1 MICFTRIPLKDFIK
15 KHNPQEPKKETI
27 ENFEKEINNLL
38 ENAPKQDDEEFQK
51 NEINKFLK
59 NTYGYDCNTY
69 KKVDSAIYVD
79 GEVRVLIE
87 VKALNNR
94 NEFPKNRE
102 NPISKAFC
110 QMVLYFLEEI
120 EKEKNNSLK
129 HTIICNAHEFFLFD
143 CKDLLFLKEDKRIK
157 DFYKKCAKKE
167 GTDSSKPKFYKDLE
181 QYLQEDFQGELRYTH
196 FNLSNYDP
204 KELPLI
210 YQVLSQEV
218 LLKQR
223 KTLDANTLNKDF
235 YEELLYILGLEEQ
248 NDKGKILIKPS
259 RTQNSLSAAL
269 KKKYENL
276 DDEEVMALLI
286 AWNNRILF
294 LRLLE
299 SLLISFKHFEKPFL
313 TTENFKDFNALNT
326 LFFEVLAKKNSE
338 RSLNKEDK
346 ILEKIPYLN
355 SSLFDQTPLEL
366 KGHEIRLLE
375 NKKLELYQNSV
386 LKKHE
391 NYQEKKELPLL
402 KYLFEFL
409 RLYKFTTTPKDIKDN
424 TDTSESR
431 LINPSVLGLVFEKLN
446 GYKEGSFYTPSFI
459 TSYMCKESITPI
471 VLDKFNAI
479 YQWDCENLKALREKI
494 DRNFSNEKAKEYLNT
509 LLTLRICDPAVGS
522 GHFLVSALNEMVLI
536 AYELGLIAS
545 LYRHELRLENDEII
559 IHHAQTGEIFNYK
572 KPHSEN
578 DPHHQIQK
586 ELFEL
591 KKDIIENCLFGVDI
605 NPNSCEITKL
615 RLWIELLKYSYY
627 IFEKGK
633 NTNNLETLPNI
644 DINIKCANSLVS
656 RFALKDKALLKTE
669 KNKNLEYYIAE
680 YKELVK
686 IYKDPKILE
695 SLTRPI
701 KDSNAVRKYA
711 KERLYQELAQNPNK
725 DFKKA
730 LNDRIEKIKEA
741 FKLTLE
747 PPQKELKFKKFL
759 KEHLELYGKSILE
772 EANDNGLELEA
783 LALEKKMAHEGL
795 FHDYTP
801 YPKLDKTDKVVG
813 LEHFNRYVLTSY
825 KDLQDENE
833 RYANALEWRFEFP
846 EVLND
851 EGDFLGFDCIIGNP
865 PYIRQEH
872 IKDLKPLLQKQ
883 YQDFYNSTADI
894 YTYFFALAYHLLKE
908 KGFNAFIT
916 SNKYARAKYG
926 AKLRELLLKKTT
938 LVSYME
944 LNALKVFESA
954 AVDTSIMSFI
964 KQTPPK
970 ESDFEY
976 YEPTPNDKDDLKST
990 PHLPMK
996 QNALSTESFIFA
1008 NATLLDL
1015 RDKIESVGTPLKDW
1029 DIQINY
1035 GIKTGAN
1042 EAFIIPTEK
1051 REEILKNCDDA
1062 QKDERGMSERERT
1075 KELIKP
1081 ILRGKDI
1088 KRYSYE
1094 WADLWVI
1101 IAKFGSHEFLE
1112 VEYPTIYNHLL
1123 QYKDQLEQR
1132 GQCRYSRGPQNSNK
1146 PYPGQH
1152 HWLELDN
1159 NPKDSYLQDFEKEKI
1174 VYGEIVQEPRF
1185 YLDNGECELG
1195 VFYAEATS
1203 FILTGEHLRYLLGM
1217 LHSKLITFAFK
1228 TFYAGGGLGESGY
1241 RYKKA
1246 FIERLPIPQIT
1257 EKNQELADKITD
1269 GAKQILA
1276 LKAKDPKANTQ
1287 GLEKEIDALVYQLY
1301 HLTDEEIKTIENGQ

>member
-1 MICFTRIPLKDFIK
+1 MMSFTRILLKDFIK
-15 KHNPQEPKKETI
+15 KYNPPTPTTETI
-27 ENFEKEINNLL
+27 EKFEKEINSLL
-38 ENAPKQDDEEFQK
+38 ENAPRQDDEEFQK
-51 NEINKFLK
+51 NEINSFLK
-59 NTYGYDCNTY
+59 NTYGYRCNTH

-79 GEVRVLIE
+79 KEVQVLIE
-87 VKALNNR
+87 VKALNKKT
-94 NEFPKNRE
+94 EFPKNRE
-102 NPISKAFC
+102 NPLSKAFC
-110 QMVLYFLEEI
+110 QMVLYFLEER

-143 CKDLLFLKEDKRIK
+143 CKDLLFLNEDKRIK
-157 DFYKKCAKKE
+157 KFYKNYAQKE
-167 GTDSSKPKFYKDLE
+167 GTDSSKPRFYEDLE
-181 QYLQEDFQGELRYTH
+181 QYLKEDFQGELRYTY
-196 FNLSNYDP
+196 FNLNDDF

-218 LLKQR
+218 LLKQK

-235 YEELLYILGLEEQ
+235 YEELLYILGLEEK
-248 NDKGKILIKPS
+248 NEKGKILIKPS
-259 RTQNSLSAAL
+259 RTKNSLSDAL
-269 KKKYENL
+269 KEQYKNL

-299 SLLISFKHFEKPFL
+299 SLLISFDHFEKEKYFL
-313 TTENFKDFNALNT
+313 TTENFENFNDLNT
-326 LFFEVLAKKNSE
+326 LFFEVLAKKNNERLSE
-338 RSLNKEDK
+338 IKENK

-355 SSLFDQTPLEL
+355 SSLFDKTPLEL
-366 KGHEIRLLE
+366 KGYEIKLLD
-375 NKKLELYQNSV
+375 NKKLEIYKNSV
-386 LKKHE
+386 LKKHKD
-391 NYQEKKELPLL
+391 YQKEKALPLL

-409 RLYKFTTTPKDIKDN
+409 RVYKFTTTPKDIKDN
-424 TDTSESR
+424 TDTNESY

-479 YQWDCENLKALREKI
+479 YQWGCKDLEALKGKI

-522 GHFLVSALNEMVLI
+522 GHFLVSALNEMVWI

-545 LYRHELRLENDEII
+545 LYRHELKLENDEII
-559 IHHAQTGEIFNYK
+559 IHTPKNEVFKYTI
-572 KPHSEN
+572 PHSEN
-578 DPHHQIQK
+578 DPHHHIQK

-591 KKDIIENCLFGVDI
+591 KKSIIENCLFGVDI

-627 IFEKGK
+627 IFEEGK
-633 NTNNLETLPNI
+633 NTNALETLPNI
-644 DINIKCANSLVS
+644 DINIKCANSLIS
-656 RFALKDKALLKTE
+656 RFNLNDDLKKIPNIK
-669 KNKNLEYYIAE
+669 KKIQE
-680 YKELVK
+680 YKDLVAQ
-686 IYKDPKILE
+686 YKDPNPLYPLNKADLINKIQDLKNTF
-695 SLTRPI
+695 SLTL
-701 KDSNAVRKYA
+701 KDPKTKA
-711 KERLYQELAQNPNK
+711 ELE
-725 DFKKA
+725 KA
-730 LNDRIEKIKEA
+730 IEKHIKKYNFFALDDKSLLDGLNYFIPSLFGTLKLSPKEEEEA
-741 FKLTLE
+741 FAS
-747 PPQKELKFKKFL
+747 
-759 KEHLELYGKSILE
+759 YGRIR
-772 EANDNGLELEA
+772 A
-783 LALEKKMAHEGL
+783 LRK
-795 FHDYTP
+795 
-801 YPKLDKTDKVVG
+801 KLDDALSG
-813 LEHFNRYVLTSY
+813 GEYH
-825 KDLQDENE
+825 
-833 RYANALEWRFEFP
+833 NAFEWRFEFP
-846 EVLND
+846 EVLDD
-851 EGDFLGFDCIIGNP
+851 EGNFLGFDCIIGNP
-865 PYIRQEH
+865 PYIRQEQ
-872 IKDLKPLLQKQ
+872 IKDIKPLLEKQ
-883 YQDFYNSTADI
+883 YQNFYNSTADI
-894 YTYFFALAYHLLKE
+894 YTYFFALSYRLLKDD
-908 KGFNAFIT
+908 GFNAFIT

-938 LVSYME
+938 IVSYME

-954 AVDTSIMSFI
+954 TVDTSIMNFI

-970 ESDFEY
+970 ESDFKY

-990 PHLPMK
+990 PHLSMK

-1051 REEILKNCDDA
+1051 REEILNACKT
-1062 QKDERGMSERERT
+1062 QEERERT
-1075 KELIKP
+1075 ETLIKP

-1094 WADLWVI
+1094 WAGEWLI
-1101 IAKFGSHEFLE
+1101 NTHNGYTSFSHKIPPIDIEKYPATKAHLDSHYDAIVTRCDQGNTPYHLRNCAYLE
-1112 VEYPTIYNHLL
+1112 E
-1123 QYKDQLEQR
+1123 
-1132 GQCRYSRGPQNSNK
+1132 
-1146 PYPGQH
+1146 
-1152 HWLELDN
+1152 
-1159 NPKDSYLQDFEKEKI
+1159 FEKEKI

-1195 VFYAEATS
+1195 YFYAEATS

-1228 TFYAGGGLGESGY
+1228 TFHAGGGLGESGY

-1257 EKNQELADKITD
+1257 PKNQELADKITD

-1276 LKAKDPKANTQ
+1276 LKEKDPKANTQ

-1301 HLTDEEIKTIENGQ
+1301 HLTDEEIKIIEDGQ

>member
-1 MICFTRIPLKDFIK
+1 MIFTRIPLKDFIK
-15 KHNPQEPKKETI
+15 KHNPPTPTTETI
-27 ENFEKEINNLL
+27 ENFEKEINSLL
-38 ENAPKQDDEEFQK
+38 ENAPRQDDEEFQK

-59 NTYGYDCNTY
+59 NAYGYDCNTY
-69 KKVDSAIYVD
+69 EKVDSAIYVD

-94 NEFPKNRE
+94 NEFPKDRE
-102 NPISKAFC
+102 NPLSKAFC
-110 QMVLYFLEEI
+110 QMVFYFLKEI
-120 EKEKNNSLK
+120 ENNNSLK
-129 HTIICNAHEFFLFD
+129 HAIICNAHEFFLFD

-157 DFYKKCAKKE
+157 KLHKYCAKKE
-167 GTDSSKPKFYKDLE
+167 GTDHSTKRFYSDLE
-181 QYLQEDFQGELRYTH
+181 EYLKKDFKGELRYTY
-196 FNLSNYDP
+196 FNLSGDF

-210 YQVLSQEV
+210 YQVLSHEV

-235 YEELLYILGLEEQ
+235 YEELLYILGLEEK
-248 NDKGKILIKPS
+248 NEKGKILIKPS
-259 RTQNSLSAAL
+259 RTQNSLSDAL
-269 KKKYENL
+269 KKKYKNL

-313 TTENFKDFNALNT
+313 TTENFKTFNALNT

-338 RSLNKEDK
+338 RSLKEDK
-346 ILEKIPYLN
+346 ILQKIPYLN
-355 SSLFDQTPLEL
+355 SSLFDKTPLES
-366 KGHEIRLLE
+366 KGYEIKLLD
-375 NKKLELYQNSV
+375 NKKLEIYKNSV

-391 NYQEKKELPLL
+391 DYQKEKDLPLL
-402 KYLFEFL
+402 EYLFEFL

-459 TSYMCKESITPI
+459 TSYMCKESITTI
-471 VLDKFNAI
+471 VRDKFNAI

-494 DRNFSNEKAKEYLNT
+494 DRNFSNEKAKEYLQL
-509 LLTLRICDPAVGS
+509 LLTLCVCDPAVGS
-522 GHFLVSALNEMVLI
+522 GHFLVSALNEMVWI
-536 AYELGLIAS
+536 AFKLGLIAS

-559 IHHAQTGEIFNYK
+559 IHYTPTGEIFNYK

-578 DPHHQIQK
+578 DPHHHIQK
-586 ELFEL
+586 ELFNL
-591 KKDIIENCLFGVDI
+591 KKSIIENCLFGVDI

-644 DINIKCANSLVS
+644 DINIKCANSLIS
-656 RFALKDKALLKTE
+656 RFNLNDDLKKIPNIKQ
-669 KNKNLEYYIAE
+669 KIQE
-680 YKELVK
+680 YKDLVAQ
-686 IYKDPKILE
+686 YKDPNPLYPLNKADLINKIQDLKNTF
-695 SLTRPI
+695 SLTL
-701 KDSNAVRKYA
+701 KDPKTKA
-711 KERLYQELAQNPNK
+711 ELEK
-725 DFKKA
+725 T
-730 LNDRIEKIKEA
+730 IEKHIKKYNFFALDDKSLLDGLNYFTPSLFGTLKLSPKEEEEA
-741 FKLTLE
+741 FAS
-747 PPQKELKFKKFL
+747 
-759 KEHLELYGKSILE
+759 YGRIR
-772 EANDNGLELEA
+772 A
-783 LALEKKMAHEGL
+783 LRK
-795 FHDYTP
+795 
-801 YPKLDKTDKVVG
+801 KLDDALSG
-813 LEHFNRYVLTSY
+813 REY
-825 KDLQDENE
+825 Q
-833 RYANALEWRFEFP
+833 NAFEWRFEFP

-851 EGDFLGFDCIIGNP
+851 EGDFSGFDCIIGNP

-872 IKDLKPLLQKQ
+872 IKDIKPLLQKQ

-894 YTYFFALAYHLLKE
+894 YTYFFALALNLLKE

-926 AKLRELLLKKTT
+926 AKLREWLLKKTT
-938 LVSYME
+938 IVSYME

-954 AVDTSIMSFI
+954 TVDTSIMNFI

-970 ESDFEY
+970 ESDFKY
-976 YEPTPNDKDDLKST
+976 YEPTPNDKDDLKNT
-990 PHLPMK
+990 PSFLMK

-1008 NATLLDL
+1008 NAALLDL
-1015 RDKIESVGTPLKDW
+1015 RDKMESVGTPLKDW
-1029 DIQINY
+1029 GIQIY
-1035 GIKTGAN
+1035 RGILTGAN

-1051 REEILKNCDDA
+1051 REEILNACKT
-1062 QKDERGMSERERT
+1062 QEERERT
-1075 KELIKP
+1075 ERLIKP

-1094 WADLWVI
+1094 WAHLWVI
-1101 IAKFGSHEFLE
+1101 NTHNGYTSALKSKIPPIDIEKYPAIKVHLDAHLDTIATRCDQGDTPYHLRNCAYLE
-1112 VEYPTIYNHLL
+1112 
-1123 QYKDQLEQR
+1123 
-1132 GQCRYSRGPQNSNK
+1132 
-1146 PYPGQH
+1146 
-1152 HWLELDN
+1152 
-1159 NPKDSYLQDFEKEKI
+1159 DFEKEKI

-1287 GLEKEIDALVYQLY
+1287 KLEKEIDALVYQLY
-1301 HLTDEEIKTIENGQ
+1301 HLTDEEIKIIENGQ

>member
-1 MICFTRIPLKDFIK
+1 M
-15 KHNPQEPKKETI
+15 
-27 ENFEKEINNLL
+27 
-38 ENAPKQDDEEFQK
+38 
-51 NEINKFLK
+51 
-59 NTYGYDCNTY
+59 DCY
-69 KKVDSAIYVD
+69 
-79 GEVRVLIE
+79 
-87 VKALNNR
+87 
-94 NEFPKNRE
+94 
-102 NPISKAFC
+102 
-110 QMVLYFLEEI
+110 
-120 EKEKNNSLK
+120 
-129 HTIICNAHEFFLFD
+129 
-143 CKDLLFLKEDKRIK
+143 
-157 DFYKKCAKKE
+157 
-167 GTDSSKPKFYKDLE
+167 
-181 QYLQEDFQGELRYTH
+181 
-196 FNLSNYDP
+196 
-204 KELPLI
+204 
-210 YQVLSQEV
+210 
-218 LLKQR
+218 
-223 KTLDANTLNKDF
+223 
-235 YEELLYILGLEEQ
+235 
-248 NDKGKILIKPS
+248 
-259 RTQNSLSAAL
+259 
-269 KKKYENL
+269 
-276 DDEEVMALLI
+276 
-286 AWNNRILF
+286 RILVAVC
-294 LRLLE
+294 
-299 SLLISFKHFEKPFL
+299 S
-313 TTENFKDFNALNT
+313 
-326 LFFEVLAKKNSE
+326 
-338 RSLNKEDK
+338 
-346 ILEKIPYLN
+346 
-355 SSLFDQTPLEL
+355 
-366 KGHEIRLLE
+366 
-375 NKKLELYQNSV
+375 
-386 LKKHE
+386 
-391 NYQEKKELPLL
+391 
-402 KYLFEFL
+402 
-409 RLYKFTTTPKDIKDN
+409 
-424 TDTSESR
+424 
-431 LINPSVLGLVFEKLN
+431 PSVLGLVFEKLN

-479 YQWDCENLKALREKI
+479 YQWDCKDLEALKGKI
-494 DRNFSNEKAKEYLNT
+494 DRNFSNEKAKEYLQL

-522 GHFLVSALNEMVLI
+522 GHFLVSALNEMVWI

-545 LYRHELRLENDEII
+545 LYRYDLKLENDEII
-559 IHHAQTGEIFNYK
+559 IHYTPTGEIFNYK
-572 KPHSEN
+572 KPDSEN

-591 KKDIIENCLFGVDI
+591 KKSIIENCLFGVDI

-627 IFEKGK
+627 IFEEGK

-644 DINIKCANSLVS
+644 DINIKCGNSLIS

-833 RYANALEWRFEFP
+833 RYANALEWCFEFP
-846 EVLND
+846 EVLDD
-851 EGDFLGFDCIIGNP
+851 EGNFLGFDCIIGNP

-872 IKDLKPLLQKQ
+872 IKDLKPLLEKQ
-883 YQDFYNSTADI
+883 YHDFYNSSSDI
-894 YTYFFALAYHLLKE
+894 YTYFFALAFNLLKE

-938 LVSYME
+938 IASYME

-964 KQTPPK
+964 KQPPLK
-970 ESDFEY
+970 ESVFKY
-976 YEPTPNDKDDLKST
+976 YEPTPNDKNDLKST
-990 PHLPMK
+990 PSLLMK

-1008 NATLLDL
+1008 DTTLLDL

-1051 REEILKNCDDA
+1051 RDEILKNCDDV

-1094 WADLWVI
+1094 WAHLWVI
-1101 IAKFGSHEFLE
+1101 NTHNGYTSDLKFKIPPIDIEKYPATKAHLDSHHDAIVTRSDQGDTPYNLRNCAYLE
-1112 VEYPTIYNHLL
+1112 
-1123 QYKDQLEQR
+1123 
-1132 GQCRYSRGPQNSNK
+1132 
-1146 PYPGQH
+1146 
-1152 HWLELDN
+1152 
-1159 NPKDSYLQDFEKEKI
+1159 DFEKEKI
-1174 VYGEIVQEPRF
+1174 VYPCIMAKEPCF
-1185 YLDNGECELG
+1185 VYEEKG
-1195 VFYAEATS
+1195 FYAPAPANIITGDKIE
-1203 FILTGEHLRYLLGM
+1203 IKYLTALLN
-1217 LHSKLITFAFK
+1217 SKCIYFAMRK
-1228 TFYAGGGLGESGY
+1228 FYMGGGIDGEL
-1241 RYKKA
+1241 KTNNLEK
-1246 FIERLPIPQIT
+1246 IPIPKIT
-1257 EKNQELADKITD
+1257 EKNQELAHKITD
-1269 GAKQILA
+1269 CARRILQS
-1276 LKAKDPKANTQ
+1276 KAKDPKANTQ
-1287 GLEKEIDALVYQLY
+1287 ELEKEIDALVYQLY
-1301 HLTDEEIKTIENGQ
+1301 NLTDEEIKIIENGQ

>member
-1 MICFTRIPLKDFIK
+1 MIRFTPIPLKDFIK
-15 KHNPQEPKKETI
+15 QYNPQEPKKETI
-27 ENFEKEINNLL
+27 ENFEKEINSLL
-38 ENAPKQDDEEFQK
+38 ENAPRRNDEEFQK

-59 NTYGYDCNTY
+59 NTYGYDCNTHE
-69 KKVDSAIYVD
+69 KVDSAIYVD

-87 VKALNNR
+87 VKALANKT
-94 NEFPKNRE
+94 EFPKDRE
-102 NPISKAFC
+102 NPLSKAFY

-129 HTIICNAHEFFLFD
+129 HAIICNAHEFFLFD
-143 CKDLLFLKEDKRIK
+143 CRDLLLFQKDKCINK
-157 DFYKKCAKKE
+157 FYKDWAKNE
-167 GTDSSKPKFYKDLE
+167 GTDPSKPKFYKDLE
-181 QYLQEDFQGELRYTH
+181 QYLKTDFKGELRYTH
-196 FNLSNYDP
+196 FNLRDDS

-259 RTQNSLSAAL
+259 RTKNSLSDAL
-269 KKKYENL
+269 KKRYNNL

-299 SLLISFKHFEKPFL
+299 SLLISFNHFKDSFL
-313 TTENFKDFNALNT
+313 TTDNFKDFNALNN
-326 LFFEVLAKKNSE
+326 LFFEVLAKKNNE
-338 RSLNKEDK
+338 RSLEKQDK

-355 SSLFDQTPLEL
+355 SSLFDKTPLESN
-366 KGHEIRLLE
+366 GHEIKSLNNYPLE
-375 NKKLELYQNSV
+375 FHPKSV
-386 LKKHE
+386 LKKDE
-391 NYQEKKELPLL
+391 NYQKEKALPLL
-402 KYLFEFL
+402 KYLFAFL
-409 RLYKFTTTPKDIKDN
+409 RAYDFTTTPKDIKDN
-424 TDTSESR
+424 KNTSESC

-471 VLDKFNAI
+471 VLDKFNQKYNI
-479 YQWDCENLKALREKI
+479 ECEKLEELKNYLKNDSYKEDKR
-494 DRNFSNEKAKEYLNT
+494 KEYLQF
-509 LLTLRICDPAVGS
+509 LLTLRVCDPAVGS
-522 GHFLVSALNEMVLI
+522 GHFLVSALNEMVWI
-536 AYELGLIAS
+536 AYELGLITS
-545 LYRHELRLENDEII
+545 LHRYDLKLENDEII
-559 IHHAQTGEIFNYK
+559 IHYTPTGEIFNYK

-578 DPHHQIQK
+578 DPHHHIQK

-591 KKDIIENCLFGVDI
+591 KKSIIENCLFGVDI

-627 IFEKGK
+627 IFEEGK
-633 NTNNLETLPNI
+633 NTNALETLPNI
-644 DINIKCANSLVS
+644 DINIKCANSLIS
-656 RFALKDKALLKTE
+656 RFSLHDDLKKIPNIKQ
-669 KNKNLEYYIAE
+669 KIQE
-680 YKELVK
+680 YKDLVAQ
-686 IYKDPKILE
+686 YKDPNPLYPLNKADLINKIQDLKNTF
-695 SLTRPI
+695 SLTL
-701 KDSNAVRKYA
+701 KDPKTKA
-711 KERLYQELAQNPNK
+711 ELE
-725 DFKKA
+725 KA
-730 LNDRIEKIKEA
+730 IEKHIKKYNDFALDDKSLLDGLNYFIPNLFGTPKLSPKEEEEA
-741 FKLTLE
+741 FAS
-747 PPQKELKFKKFL
+747 
-759 KEHLELYGKSILE
+759 YGRIR
-772 EANDNGLELEA
+772 A
-783 LALEKKMAHEGL
+783 LRK
-795 FHDYTP
+795 
-801 YPKLDKTDKVVG
+801 KLDDALSG
-813 LEHFNRYVLTSY
+813 REYH
-825 KDLQDENE
+825 
-833 RYANALEWRFEFP
+833 NAFEWRFEFP

-872 IKDLKPLLQKQ
+872 IKDIKPLLEKQ
-883 YQDFYNSTADI
+883 YQDFYNSTADL
-894 YTYFFALAYHLLKE
+894 YTYFFALSFNLLKE

-926 AKLRELLLKKTT
+926 AKLREWLLKKTT
-938 LVSYME
+938 IVSYME

-964 KQTPPK
+964 KQTPSK
-970 ESDFEY
+970 ESVFEY
-976 YEPTPNDKDDLKST
+976 YEPTPNDGNDLKSISF
-990 PHLPMK
+990 LPMK

-1008 NATLLDL
+1008 NTTLLDL

-1042 EAFIIPTEK
+1042 EAFIITTEK
-1051 REEILKNCDDA
+1051 RDEILNACKT
-1062 QKDERGMSERERT
+1062 QEERKRT
-1075 KELIKP
+1075 EALIKP

-1094 WADLWVI
+1094 WAGEWVI
-1101 IAKFGSHEFLE
+1101 NTHNGYTSALKSKIPPIDIEKYPATKAHLDSHYDIIAARCDQGDTPYHLRNCAYLE
-1112 VEYPTIYNHLL
+1112 
-1123 QYKDQLEQR
+1123 
-1132 GQCRYSRGPQNSNK
+1132 
-1146 PYPGQH
+1146 
-1152 HWLELDN
+1152 
-1159 NPKDSYLQDFEKEKI
+1159 DFEKEKI

-1185 YLDNGECELG
+1185 YLDNGECYLG
-1195 VFYAEATS
+1195 YFYAEATS
-1203 FILTGEHLRYLLGM
+1203 FILTGEHLRYFLGM

-1246 FIERLPIPQIT
+1246 FIERLPIPKIT
-1257 EKNQELADKITD
+1257 PQNQKLADKITD

-1276 LKAKDPKANTQ
+1276 LKEKDPKANTQ
-1287 GLEKEIDALVYQLY
+1287 RLEKEIDALVYRLY
-1301 HLTDEEIKTIENGQ
+1301 NLTDEEIKIIENGQ

>member
-1 MICFTRIPLKDFIK
+1 MDYKKLDLPNTNHPSKEQLKAFETAFNAFLETNPQENENHHNAAFNDLLKSVFKYEVKPIKKIDSAILNENNKVEVIIEFKALKNPNEFIK
-15 KHNPQEPKKETI
+15 KGDLNVKAFHESLLYYLTERKGGNNNLKRLILATIKELYIIDADEFEVFNKDKEIQKAFENCHDKKGNDPHTKAFYDACQKRLNELDRSLKYHHISLKKE
-27 ENFEKEINNLL
+27 NL
-38 ENAPKQDDEEFQK
+38 A
-51 NEINKFLK
+51 
-59 NTYGYDCNTY
+59 
-69 KKVDSAIYVD
+69 
-79 GEVRVLIE
+79 
-87 VKALNNR
+87 
-94 NEFPKNRE
+94 
-102 NPISKAFC
+102 
-110 QMVLYFLEEI
+110 
-120 EKEKNNSLK
+120 
-129 HTIICNAHEFFLFD
+129 
-143 CKDLLFLKEDKRIK
+143 
-157 DFYKKCAKKE
+157 
-167 GTDSSKPKFYKDLE
+167 
-181 QYLQEDFQGELRYTH
+181 
-196 FNLSNYDP
+196 
-204 KELPLI
+204 LI
-210 YQVLSQEV
+210 YQALSPNF
-218 LLKQR
+218 LLKIP
-223 KTLDANTLNKDF
+223 KYSDANTLNKDF

-248 NDKGKILIKPS
+248 NDKGKTLIKPS
-259 RTQNSLSAAL
+259 HTQNSLSDAL
-269 KKKYENL
+269 KKQYKNL

-299 SLLISFKHFEKPFL
+299 SLLISFKHFEDRFL

-338 RSLNKEDK
+338 RLPAIKQNK

-366 KGHEIRLLE
+366 KGYEIKLLNNE
-375 NKKLELYQNSV
+375 PLEIYPKSV

-391 NYQEKKELPLL
+391 EYQKQKDLPLL

-409 RLYKFTTTPKDIKDN
+409 RVYDFTTTPKDIKDN
-424 TDTSESR
+424 QNKSESR

-471 VLDKFNAI
+471 VLDKFNQTYNI
-479 YQWDCENLKALREKI
+479 ECEKLTELKNYFKDNYSYKEDKR
-494 DRNFSNEKAKEYLNT
+494 KEYLNT

-545 LYRHELRLENDEII
+545 LPLDATLKLENDEILI
-559 IHHAQTGEIFNYK
+559 KISN
-572 KPHSEN
+572 KPFIYTCPTEQNQS
-578 DPHHQIQK
+578 HQIQK

-591 KKDIIENCLFGVDI
+591 KKSIIENCLFGVDI

-627 IFEKGK
+627 IFEEGK

-644 DINIKCANSLVS
+644 DINIKCANSLIS

-795 FHDYTP
+795 FYDYTP

-846 EVLND
+846 EVLDD
-851 EGDFLGFDCIIGNP
+851 EGNFLGFDCIIGNP

-872 IKDLKPLLQKQ
+872 IKDLKPLLEKQ
-883 YQDFYNSTADI
+883 YHDFYNSSSDI
-894 YTYFFALAYHLLKE
+894 YTYFFALAFNLLKE

-938 LVSYME
+938 IVSYME

-954 AVDTSIMSFI
+954 TVDTSIIRFI
-964 KQTPPK
+964 KQAPLK
-970 ESDFEY
+970 ESVFNY
-976 YEPTPNDKDDLKST
+976 YEPTENDKENLKNT
-990 PHLPMK
+990 PSLLMR

-1008 NATLLDL
+1008 NTTLLDL
-1015 RDKIESVGTPLKDW
+1015 RDKMENIGTPLKDW
-1029 DIQINY
+1029 GIQIY
-1035 GIKTGAN
+1035 RGILTGCN

-1051 REEILKNCDDA
+1051 RDEILKNCDDA

-1101 IAKFGSHEFLE
+1101 NTHNGYTSAFKSKIPPIDIEK
-1112 VEYPTIYNHLL
+1112 YPAIKAHL
-1123 QYKDQLEQR
+1123 
-1132 GQCRYSRGPQNSNK
+1132 
-1146 PYPGQH
+1146 
-1152 HWLELDN
+1152 
-1159 NPKDSYLQDFEKEKI
+1159 DSYYDAIATRCDQGDTPYHLRNCAYLEDFEKEKI
-1174 VYGEIVQEPRF
+1174 VYPCIMAKEPCF
-1185 YLDNGECELG
+1185 VYEEKG
-1195 VFYAEATS
+1195 FYAPAPANIITS
-1203 FILTGEHLRYLLGM
+1203 DKTEIKYLTALLN
-1217 LHSKLITFAFK
+1217 SKCIYFAMRK
-1228 TFYAGGGLGESGY
+1228 FYMGGGIEGEL
-1241 RYKKA
+1241 KTNNLEK
-1246 FIERLPIPQIT
+1246 IPIPKIT
-1257 EKNQELADKITD
+1257 EKNQELARKITD
-1269 GAKQILA
+1269 CAERI
-1276 LKAKDPKANTQ
+1276 LKAKEKDPKANTQ

-1301 HLTDEEIKTIENGQ
+1301 HLTDEEIKTIEDGQ

>member
-1 MICFTRIPLKDFIK
+1 MIRFAHISLKDFIK
-15 KHNPQEPKKETI
+15 KHNPQTPTKETI
-27 ENFEKEINNLL
+27 ENFEKEINSLL
-38 ENAPKQDDEEFQK
+38 ENAPRQDDEEFQK

-59 NTYGYDCNTY
+59 NAYGYDCNTN

-94 NEFPKNRE
+94 NEFPKDRE
-102 NPISKAFC
+102 NPLSKAFC

-129 HTIICNAHEFFLFD
+129 HAIICNAHEFFLFD
-143 CKDLLFLKEDKRIK
+143 CKDLLFLKDDKRIK
-157 DFYKKCAKKE
+157 KFYENYAKKE

-181 QYLQEDFQGELRYTH
+181 QYLQKDFQGELRYTY
-196 FNLSNYDP
+196 FNLSDDF

-210 YQVLSQEV
+210 YQVLSHEV
-218 LLKQR
+218 LLKQK

-269 KKKYENL
+269 KGSYNNL
-276 DDEEVMALLI
+276 DDEEAMALLI

-299 SLLISFKHFEKPFL
+299 SLLISFEHFKESFL
-313 TTENFKDFNALNT
+313 TTENFENFNDLNT

-338 RSLNKEDK
+338 RLPEIKEDK
-346 ILEKIPYLN
+346 ILGKIPYLN
-355 SSLFDQTPLEL
+355 SSLFDKTPLEL
-366 KGHEIRLLE
+366 KGHEIKLLD
-375 NKKLELYQNSV
+375 NKKLEIYKNSV
-386 LKKHE
+386 LKKHG
-391 NYQEKKELPLL
+391 NYQNEKALPLL

-409 RLYKFTTTPKDIKDN
+409 RVYDFTTTPKDIKDN
-424 TDTSESR
+424 TNTSESC

-471 VLDKFNAI
+471 VLDKFNAA

-494 DRNFSNEKAKEYLNT
+494 DRDFSNEKAKEYLQL
-509 LLTLRICDPAVGS
+509 LLTLRVCDPAVGS

-536 AYELGLIAS
+536 AYKLGLIAS
-545 LYRHELRLENDEII
+545 LYRHKLRLENDEII
-559 IHHAQTGEIFNYK
+559 IHTPEDKVFKYTI
-572 KPHSEN
+572 PHSEN
-578 DPHHQIQK
+578 DPHHHIQK

-591 KKDIIENCLFGVDI
+591 KKSIIENCLFGVDI

-627 IFEKGK
+627 IFEEGK

-644 DINIKCANSLVS
+644 DINIKCGNSLIS
-656 RFALKDKALLKTE
+656 RFALKDKALLKNE
-669 KNKNLEYYIAE
+669 KNKNLEYSIAE

-695 SLTRPI
+695 TLTRPI
-701 KDSNAVRKYA
+701 KDSKAVRKYA

-730 LNDRIEKIKEA
+730 LNDRIEKVKEV

-747 PPQKELKFKKFL
+747 PHQKELKFKKFL
-759 KEHLELYGKSILE
+759 KEHLELYGRSILE
-772 EANDNGLELEA
+772 EANDNSLELEA
-783 LALEKKMAHEGL
+783 LALEKQVANL
-795 FHDYTP
+795 FFDYRP
-801 YPKLDKTDKVVG
+801 YPKLDKSDKVVG

-846 EVLND
+846 EVLDD
-851 EGDFLGFDCIIGNP
+851 EGDFSGFDCIIGNP

-872 IKDLKPLLQKQ
+872 IKDLKPLLEKQ

-894 YTYFFALAYHLLKE
+894 YTYFFALSYHLLKE
-908 KGFNAFIT
+908 KGFSAFIT

-926 AKLRELLLKKTT
+926 AKLREWLLKKTT
-938 LVSYME
+938 IVSYME

-970 ESDFEY
+970 ESEFNY
-976 YEPTPNDKDDLKST
+976 YEPTPNDKENLKNT
-990 PHLPMK
+990 PSFLMK

-1015 RDKIESVGTPLKDW
+1015 RDKMESVGTPLKDW

-1042 EAFIIPTEK
+1042 EAFIITTEK
-1051 REEILKNCDDA
+1051 RDAILNACKTQEERKRT
-1062 QKDERGMSERERT
+1062 ER
-1075 KELIKP
+1075 LIKP

-1094 WADLWVI
+1094 WAGEWLINTHNGYTSNLKFKIPPIDIEKYPATKAHLDAHWDT
-1101 IAKFGSHEFLE
+1101 IATRSDQGDTPYHLRNCAYLE
-1112 VEYPTIYNHLL
+1112 
-1123 QYKDQLEQR
+1123 
-1132 GQCRYSRGPQNSNK
+1132 
-1146 PYPGQH
+1146 
-1152 HWLELDN
+1152 
-1159 NPKDSYLQDFEKEKI
+1159 DFEKEKI
-1174 VYGEIVQEPRF
+1174 VWASVGFVEYCMIPGLLI
-1185 YLDNGECELG
+1185 LDTNYFFEVSKFGN
-1195 VFYAEATS
+1195 TKN
-1203 FILTGEHLRYLLGM
+1203 YLLG
-1217 LHSKLITFAFK
+1217 LLNSKLLTFWLKAKNTPLGDMGAYRNYKYNIMELPMVKITAK
-1228 TFYAGGGLGESGY
+1228 N
-1241 RYKKA
+1241 KK
-1246 FIERLPIPQIT
+1246 I
-1257 EKNQELADKITD
+1257 ADKIIALVD
-1269 GAKQILA
+1269 KIL
-1276 LKAKDPKANTQ
+1276 KSKEKDPKANTQ
-1287 GLEKEIDALVYQLY
+1287 KLEKEIDALVYQLY
-1301 HLTDEEIKTIENGQ
+1301 NLTDEEIKIIENGQ

>member
-1 MICFTRIPLKDFIK
+1 MIRFTRISLKDFIK

-27 ENFEKEINNLL
+27 ENFEKEINSLL
-38 ENAPKQDDEEFQK
+38 ENAPRRDDEEFQK
-51 NEINKFLK
+51 NEINKFFLK
-59 NTYGYDCNTY
+59 TYGYDCNTDE
-69 KKVDSAIYVD
+69 KVDSAIYVD

-87 VKALNNR
+87 VKALDKKT
-94 NEFPKNRE
+94 EFPKNRE
-102 NPISKAFC
+102 NPLSKAFC

-143 CKDLLFLKEDKRIK
+143 CKDLLFLNDDKRIK
-157 DFYKKCAKKE
+157 KFYKNYAKKE

-181 QYLQEDFQGELRYTH
+181 QFLQEDFQGELRYTH
-196 FNLSNYDP
+196 FNLSDDF

-218 LLKQR
+218 LLKQK

-259 RTQNSLSAAL
+259 RTKNSLSAAL
-269 KKKYENL
+269 KEQYKNL

-299 SLLISFKHFEKPFL
+299 SLLISFEHFENPFL
-313 TTENFKDFNALNT
+313 TTDNFKNFNALNT

-338 RSLNKEDK
+338 RLPEIKEYK

-355 SSLFDQTPLEL
+355 SSLFDKTPLEL
-366 KGHEIRLLE
+366 KGCEIKILD
-375 NKKLELYQNSV
+375 NKKLEIYKNSV
-386 LKKHE
+386 LKKD
-391 NYQEKKELPLL
+391 NPKQEPLPLL
-402 KYLFEFL
+402 EYLFAFL

-424 TDTSESR
+424 TDTSESH

-479 YQWDCENLKALREKI
+479 YQWDCENLKALRGKI
-494 DRNFSNEKAKEYLNT
+494 DRNFSNEKAKEYLQL

-522 GHFLVSALNEMVLI
+522 GHFLVSALNEMVWI
-536 AYELGLIAS
+536 AFKLGLIAS
-545 LYRHELRLENDEII
+545 LYRYDLKLENDEII
-559 IHHAQTGEIFNYK
+559 IHYTPTGEIFNYK
-572 KPHSEN
+572 KPDSEN
-578 DPHHQIQK
+578 DPHHHIQK

-591 KKDIIENCLFGVDI
+591 KKSIIENCLFGVDI

-627 IFEKGK
+627 IFEKDK
-633 NTNNLETLPNI
+633 NTNALETLPNI
-644 DINIKCANSLVS
+644 DINIKCANSLIS
-656 RFALKDKALLKTE
+656 RFALKDKALLKDE
-669 KNKNLEYYIAE
+669 KNKNLKYSIAE

-686 IYKDPKILE
+686 IYKDPQILE
-695 SLTRPI
+695 TLTHPI
-701 KDSNAVRKYA
+701 KDSDAVGKYA
-711 KERLYQELAQNPNK
+711 KERLYQELKQNPNK

-730 LNDRIEKIKEA
+730 LNDRIEKIKKA
-741 FKLTLE
+741 FKLTLD
-747 PPQKELKFKKFL
+747 PPPKELKFKKFL

-772 EANDNGLELEA
+772 EANYNGLELEA

-801 YPKLDKTDKVVG
+801 YPKLDKSDKVVG

-833 RYANALEWRFEFP
+833 RYANAFEWRFEFP
-846 EVLND
+846 EVLDD
-851 EGDFLGFDCIIGNP
+851 EGDFSGFDCIIGNP
-865 PYIRQEH
+865 PYIRQEQ
-872 IKDLKPLLQKQ
+872 IKDLKPLLEKQ
-883 YQDFYNSTADI
+883 YHNFYNSTADI
-894 YTYFFALAYHLLKE
+894 YTYFFALSFHLLKE
-908 KGFNAFIT
+908 KGFSAFIT

-926 AKLRELLLKKTT
+926 AKLREWLLKKTT
-938 LVSYME
+938 IVSYME

-954 AVDTSIMSFI
+954 AVDTSIMNFI

-970 ESDFEY
+970 ENSFKY
-976 YEPTPNDKDDLKST
+976 YEPTPNDKDDLKNT
-990 PHLPMK
+990 PYLSMK

-1051 REEILKNCDDA
+1051 RDAILNACKT
-1062 QKDERGMSERERT
+1062 KEERERT
-1075 KELIKP
+1075 DALIKP

-1094 WADLWVI
+1094 WAHLWVI
-1101 IAKFGSHEFLE
+1101 ATFPSLKLDIDDYPSLKTYLSQFRPRIDQSGEKDCRKKTNNQWFETQDTIAYHE
-1112 VEYPTIYNHLL
+1112 
-1123 QYKDQLEQR
+1123 
-1132 GQCRYSRGPQNSNK
+1132 
-1146 PYPGQH
+1146 
-1152 HWLELDN
+1152 
-1159 NPKDSYLQDFEKEKI
+1159 DFEKEKI
-1174 VYGEIVQEPRF
+1174 VYPCIMAKEPCF
-1185 YLDNGECELG
+1185 VYEEKG
-1195 VFYAEATS
+1195 FYAPAPAN
-1203 FILTGEHLRYLLGM
+1203 IITGDKIEIKYITALLN
-1217 LHSKLITFAFK
+1217 SKCIYFAMRK
-1228 TFYAGGGLGESGY
+1228 FYMGGGIEGEL
-1241 RYKKA
+1241 KTNNLEK
-1246 FIERLPIPQIT
+1246 IPIPKIT
-1257 EKNQELADKITD
+1257 EKNQELADKIIVLVD
-1269 GAKQILA
+1269 KILQS
-1276 LKAKDPKANTQ
+1276 KAKDPKANTQ
-1287 GLEKEIDALVYQLY
+1287 KLEKEIDALVYRLY
-1301 HLTDEEIKTIENGQ
+1301 HLTDEEIKIIEDGQ

>member
-1 MICFTRIPLKDFIK
+1 MMSFARIPLKDFIK
-15 KHNPQEPKKETI
+15 KYNPPTPTKETI
-27 ENFEKEINNLL
+27 EKFEKEINSLL
-38 ENAPKQDDEEFQK
+38 ENAPRQDDEEFQK
-51 NEINKFLK
+51 NEINKFLE
-59 NTYGYDCNTY
+59 NTYGYKCNTY
-69 KKVDSAIYVD
+69 EKVDSAIYVD
-79 GEVRVLIE
+79 KEVRVLIE

-94 NEFPKNRE
+94 NEFPKDRE
-102 NPISKAFC
+102 NPLSKAFC
-110 QMVLYFLEEI
+110 QMVFYFLEEI
-120 EKEKNNSLK
+120 EKNNSLK
-129 HTIICNAHEFFLFD
+129 HAIICNAHEFFLFD
-143 CKDLLFLKEDKRIK
+143 CKDFRALFQNHKRITKLHK
-157 DFYKKCAKKE
+157 DCAKKE
-167 GTDSSKPKFYKDLE
+167 GTDPSTKRFYSDLE
-181 QYLQEDFQGELRYTH
+181 EYLKKDFEGELRYTY
-196 FNLSNYDP
+196 FNLNDDF

-218 LLKQR
+218 LLKQK

-248 NDKGKILIKPS
+248 NEKGKTLIKPS
-259 RTQNSLSAAL
+259 RTENSLSDAL
-269 KKKYENL
+269 KKQYKDL

-299 SLLISFKHFEKPFL
+299 SLLISFKHFEDRFL

-338 RSLNKEDK
+338 RSKDTKENK

-355 SSLFDQTPLEL
+355 SSLFDQTLLESKGYKIRSLDNEPLEIYP
-366 KGHEIRLLE
+366 K
-375 NKKLELYQNSV
+375 SV

-391 NYQEKKELPLL
+391 EYQKQKDLSLL
-402 KYLFEFL
+402 EYLFEFL
-409 RLYKFTTTPKDIKDN
+409 RVYDFTTTPKDIKDN
-424 TDTSESR
+424 QNKSESR

-471 VLDKFNAI
+471 VLDKFNQTYNI
-479 YQWDCENLKALREKI
+479 ECENLTELRNYFKDNYSYKEDK
-494 DRNFSNEKAKEYLNT
+494 RKEYLNT

-545 LYRHELRLENDEII
+545 LYRHELKLENDEII
-559 IHHAQTGEIFNYK
+559 IHTPEDKVFNYTI
-572 KPHSEN
+572 PHSEN

-627 IFEKGK
+627 IFEEGK

-644 DINIKCANSLVS
+644 DINIKCANSLIS

-695 SLTRPI
+695 SLTRPT

-846 EVLND
+846 EVLDD
-851 EGDFLGFDCIIGNP
+851 EGNFLGFDCIIGNP

-872 IKDLKPLLQKQ
+872 IKDLKPLLEKQ
-883 YQDFYNSTADI
+883 YQDFYNSSSDI
-894 YTYFFALAYHLLKE
+894 YTYFFALAFNLLKE
-908 KGFNAFIT
+908 KGFSAFIT
-916 SNKYARAKYG
+916 SNKYARTKYG

-954 AVDTSIMSFI
+954 TVDTSIIHFI
-964 KQTPPK
+964 KQSPLK
-970 ESDFEY
+970 ESVFNY
-976 YEPTPNDKDDLKST
+976 YEPTQNDKNDLKNTLS
-990 PHLPMK
+990 LLMK

-1008 NATLLDL
+1008 NTTLLDL
-1015 RDKIESVGTPLKDW
+1015 RDKMENSGTPLKDW
-1029 DIQINY
+1029 GIQIY
-1035 GIKTGAN
+1035 RGILTGCN

-1051 REEILKNCDDA
+1051 RDEILKNCDNA

-1075 KELIKP
+1075 IELIKP

-1088 KRYSYE
+1088 KRYRYE

-1101 IAKFGSHEFLE
+1101 NTHNSYTSAPKSKIPPIDIEKYPAIKAHLDSHHDAIVTRCDQGDTPYNLRNCAYLE
-1112 VEYPTIYNHLL
+1112 
-1123 QYKDQLEQR
+1123 
-1132 GQCRYSRGPQNSNK
+1132 
-1146 PYPGQH
+1146 
-1152 HWLELDN
+1152 
-1159 NPKDSYLQDFEKEKI
+1159 DFEKEKI
-1174 VYGEIVQEPRF
+1174 VYPETSQGAYFVYENSGIFLEKTAFMIVSDA
-1185 YLDNGECELG
+1185 YNLKL
-1195 VFYAEATS
+1195 
-1203 FILTGEHLRYLLGM
+1203 LTALLN
-1217 LHSKLITFAFK
+1217 SKLITFYFK
-1228 TFYAGGGLGESGY
+1228 NFCGGCILGKSGY
-1241 RYKKA
+1241 QYNKHALEK
-1246 FIERLPIPQIT
+1246 IPIPKIT
-1257 EKNQELADKITD
+1257 PKNQELADKIIVLVD
-1269 GAKQILA
+1269 KILQS
-1276 LKAKDPKANTQ
+1276 KEKDPKANTQ

-1301 HLTDEEIKTIENGQ
+1301 HLTDEEIKIIEDGQ

>member
-1 MICFTRIPLKDFIK
+1 MIRFAHISLKDFIK

-27 ENFEKEINNLL
+27 ENFEKEINSLL
-38 ENAPKQDDEEFQK
+38 ENAKRQDGEEFQK

-59 NTYGYDCNTY
+59 NAYGYNCNTR

-87 VKALNNR
+87 VKALDNKT
-94 NEFPKNRE
+94 EFPKNRE
-102 NPISKAFC
+102 NPLSKAFC

-129 HTIICNAHEFFLFD
+129 HAIICNAHEFFLFD
-143 CKDLLFLKEDKRIK
+143 CKDFCTLFQNHKRITK
-157 DFYKKCAKKE
+157 LHEDCAKKE
-167 GTDSSKPKFYKDLE
+167 GTDHSTKRFYSDLE
-181 QYLQEDFQGELRYTH
+181 EYLKKDFEGELRYTH
-196 FNLSNYDP
+196 FNLSSYDL

-218 LLKQR
+218 LLKQG

-259 RTQNSLSAAL
+259 RTENSLSDAL
-269 KKKYENL
+269 KKKYKNL

-299 SLLISFKHFEKPFL
+299 SLLISFKHFEDKDRFL

-338 RSLNKEDK
+338 RLSEIKEDK

-355 SSLFDQTPLEL
+355 SSLFDKTPLEL
-366 KGHEIRLLE
+366 KGYEIKLLD
-375 NKKLELYQNSV
+375 NKKLEIYKNSV
-386 LKKHE
+386 LKKD
-391 NYQEKKELPLL
+391 NPKQEPLPLL

-424 TDTSESR
+424 TDTSESH

-459 TSYMCKESITPI
+459 TIYMCKESITPI
-471 VLDKFNAI
+471 VLDKFNAT
-479 YQWDCENLKALREKI
+479 YQWDCKDLEALRGKI

-522 GHFLVSALNEMVLI
+522 GHFLVSALNEMVWV

-545 LYRHELRLENDEII
+545 LYRYDLKLENDEII
-559 IHHAQTGEIFNYK
+559 IHTPENKIFNYTI
-572 KPHSEN
+572 PHSEN
-578 DPHHQIQK
+578 DPHHHIQK
-586 ELFEL
+586 ELFNL

-627 IFEKGK
+627 IFEEGK

-644 DINIKCANSLVS
+644 DINIKCGNSLIS
-656 RFALKDKALLKTE
+656 RFDFKQSLTHYPNIKEKTQQYKKLVKNYKEGLFDDKMILNNQIKDLLKTF
-669 KNKNLEYYIAE
+669 
-680 YKELVK
+680 
-686 IYKDPKILE
+686 
-695 SLTRPI
+695 
-701 KDSNAVRKYA
+701 
-711 KERLYQELAQNPNK
+711 QN
-725 DFKKA
+725 FC
-730 LNDRIEKIKEA
+730 LNDKYKKEIKA
-741 FKLTLE
+741 FVTQCEEYRKLYGNYFA
-747 PPQKELKFKKFL
+747 KDDADLKLYISENPFPKHENIYDNEEIQQQAYQYFL
-759 KEHLELYGKSILE
+759 KLKQTYDMLY
-772 EANDNGLELEA
+772 N
-783 LALEKKMAHEGL
+783 
-795 FHDYTP
+795 
-801 YPKLDKTDKVVG
+801 
-813 LEHFNRYVLTSY
+813 FNNS
-825 KDLQDENE
+825 
-833 RYANALEWRFEFP
+833 LEWRFEFP

-872 IKDLKPLLQKQ
+872 IKDLKPLLEKQ
-883 YQDFYNSTADI
+883 YHDFYNSTADI
-894 YTYFFALAYHLLKE
+894 YTYFFALSYHLLKE
-908 KGFNAFIT
+908 KGFSAFIT

-926 AKLRELLLKKTT
+926 TKLREWLLKKTT
-938 LVSYME
+938 IVSYME

-954 AVDTSIMSFI
+954 AVDTSIMNFI

-970 ESDFEY
+970 ESGFKY
-976 YEPTPNDKDDLKST
+976 YEPTPNDKNDLKST
-990 PHLPMK
+990 PSLSMR

-1008 NATLLDL
+1008 NAALLDL

-1051 REEILKNCDDA
+1051 RDAILNACKT
-1062 QKDERGMSERERT
+1062 QEERERT
-1075 KELIKP
+1075 ERLIKP

-1094 WADLWVI
+1094 WAGEWLINTHNGYTSSFKSKIPPIDIEKYPATKAHLDAHYDAIVTRCDQGDTPYHLRNC
-1101 IAKFGSHEFLE
+1101 AYLE
-1112 VEYPTIYNHLL
+1112 
-1123 QYKDQLEQR
+1123 
-1132 GQCRYSRGPQNSNK
+1132 
-1146 PYPGQH
+1146 
-1152 HWLELDN
+1152 
-1159 NPKDSYLQDFEKEKI
+1159 DFEKEKI
-1174 VYGEIVQEPRF
+1174 VYPCIMAKEPCF
-1185 YLDNGECELG
+1185 VYEEKG
-1195 VFYAEATS
+1195 FYAPAPAN
-1203 FILTGEHLRYLLGM
+1203 IITGDKIEITYITALLN
-1217 LHSKLITFAFK
+1217 SKCIYFAMRK
-1228 TFYAGGGLGESGY
+1228 FYMGGGIEGEL
-1241 RYKKA
+1241 KTNNLEK
-1246 FIERLPIPQIT
+1246 IPIPKIT
-1257 EKNQELADKITD
+1257 PKNQELADKIIVLVD
-1269 GAKQILA
+1269 KILQT
-1276 LKAKDPKANTQ
+1276 KEKDPKANTQ

-1301 HLTDEEIKTIENGQ
+1301 HLTDEEIKIIEDGQ

>member
-1 MICFTRIPLKDFIK
+1 MDYKKLDLPNTNYPSKEQLEAFKTAFDAFLETNQQENENHQNDAFNDLLKGVFKYKVKPTKRIDSAILNDNDKVEVIIEFKALKNPNEFIKKGDLNVKALHESLFYYLIERKNGNNNLKHLILATIKELYIIDANEFEVFNKDKEIENAFKDCYDRKGNDTSTKAFYDACQKRLNELDHSLKYHHIPLK
-15 KHNPQEPKKETI
+15 KE
-27 ENFEKEINNLL
+27 NL
-38 ENAPKQDDEEFQK
+38 A
-51 NEINKFLK
+51 
-59 NTYGYDCNTY
+59 
-69 KKVDSAIYVD
+69 
-79 GEVRVLIE
+79 
-87 VKALNNR
+87 
-94 NEFPKNRE
+94 
-102 NPISKAFC
+102 
-110 QMVLYFLEEI
+110 
-120 EKEKNNSLK
+120 
-129 HTIICNAHEFFLFD
+129 
-143 CKDLLFLKEDKRIK
+143 
-157 DFYKKCAKKE
+157 
-167 GTDSSKPKFYKDLE
+167 
-181 QYLQEDFQGELRYTH
+181 
-196 FNLSNYDP
+196 
-204 KELPLI
+204 LI
-210 YQVLSQEV
+210 YQALSPNF
-218 LLKQR
+218 LLKIP
-223 KTLDANTLNKDF
+223 KYSDANTLNKDF

-269 KKKYENL
+269 KEKYTDL

-299 SLLISFKHFEKPFL
+299 SLLISFKHFEDKDRFL
-313 TTENFKDFNALNT
+313 TIENFKTFNALNT
-326 LFFEVLAKKNSE
+326 LFFEVLAKKNNE
-338 RSLNKEDK
+338 RSKEIKEDK

-355 SSLFDQTPLEL
+355 SSLFDKTPLEL
-366 KGHEIRLLE
+366 KGYEIKLLD
-375 NKKLELYQNSV
+375 NKKLEIYKNSV
-386 LKKHE
+386 FKKHKD
-391 NYQEKKELPLL
+391 YQKQKDLKPLPLL
-402 KYLFEFL
+402 EYLFEFL
-409 RLYKFTTTPKDIKDN
+409 RLYDFTTTPKDIKDN
-424 TDTSESR
+424 TNTSESN

-459 TSYMCKESITPI
+459 TSYMCKESITTI
-471 VLDKFNAI
+471 VLDKFNAT
-479 YQWDCENLKALREKI
+479 YQWDCKKLEVLREKI

-522 GHFLVSALNEMVLI
+522 GHFLVSALNEMVWI

-545 LYRHELRLENDEII
+545 LYRHDLKLENDEII
-559 IHHAQTGEIFNYK
+559 IHTPENKIFNYTI
-572 KPHSEN
+572 PHSEN

-591 KKDIIENCLFGVDI
+591 KKSIIENCLFGVDI

-644 DINIKCANSLVS
+644 DINIKCANSLIS
-656 RFALKDKALLKTE
+656 RFNLNDDLKKIPNIK
-669 KNKNLEYYIAE
+669 KKIQE
-680 YKELVK
+680 YKDLVAQ
-686 IYKDPKILE
+686 YKDPNPLYPLNKADLINKIQDLKNTF
-695 SLTRPI
+695 SLTL
-701 KDSNAVRKYA
+701 KDPKTKA
-711 KERLYQELAQNPNK
+711 ELE
-725 DFKKA
+725 KA
-730 LNDRIEKIKEA
+730 IEKHIKKYNFFALDDKSLLDGLDYFIPSLFGTLKLSPKEEEEA
-741 FKLTLE
+741 FAS
-747 PPQKELKFKKFL
+747 
-759 KEHLELYGKSILE
+759 YGRIR
-772 EANDNGLELEA
+772 A
-783 LALEKKMAHEGL
+783 LRK
-795 FHDYTP
+795 
-801 YPKLDKTDKVVG
+801 KLDDALSG
-813 LEHFNRYVLTSY
+813 REY
-825 KDLQDENE
+825 Q
-833 RYANALEWRFEFP
+833 NAFEWRFEFP

-872 IKDLKPLLQKQ
+872 IKDLKPLLEKQ
-883 YQDFYNSTADI
+883 YKDFYNSTADI
-894 YTYFFALAYHLLKE
+894 YTYFFALAYYLLKE

-926 AKLRELLLKKTT
+926 AKLREWLLKKTT
-938 LVSYME
+938 IVSYME

-954 AVDTSIMSFI
+954 TVDTSIMNFI

-970 ESDFEY
+970 ENSFKY

-990 PHLPMK
+990 PHLSMK

-1029 DIQINY
+1029 DIQIY
-1035 GIKTGAN
+1035 RGILTGAN
-1042 EAFIIPTEK
+1042 EAFIITTEK
-1051 REEILKNCDDA
+1051 RDAILKNCDDV

-1075 KELIKP
+1075 IELIKP

-1094 WADLWVI
+1094 WAHLWVI
-1101 IAKFGSHEFLE
+1101 NTHNGYTSALKSKIPPIDIEKYPATKAHLDAHYDTIATRCDQGDTPYHLRNCTYLE
-1112 VEYPTIYNHLL
+1112 
-1123 QYKDQLEQR
+1123 
-1132 GQCRYSRGPQNSNK
+1132 
-1146 PYPGQH
+1146 
-1152 HWLELDN
+1152 
-1159 NPKDSYLQDFEKEKI
+1159 DFEKEKI

-1195 VFYAEATS
+1195 GFYAEATS

-1257 EKNQELADKITD
+1257 EKNQELARKITD

-1276 LKAKDPKANTQ
+1276 LKEKDPKANTQ
-1287 GLEKEIDALVYQLY
+1287 RLEKEIDALVYQLY
-1301 HLTDEEIKTIENGQ
+1301 NLTDEEIKIIENGQ

>member
-1 MICFTRIPLKDFIK
+1 MMSFTRILLKDFIK
-15 KHNPQEPKKETI
+15 KYNPPTPTKETI
-27 ENFEKEINNLL
+27 ENFEKEINSLL
-38 ENAPKQDDEEFQK
+38 ENAPRQDDEEFQK
-51 NEINKFLK
+51 NEINSFLK
-59 NTYGYDCNTY
+59 NTYGYRCNTH

-79 GEVRVLIE
+79 GEVWALIE
-87 VKALNNR
+87 VKALNKKT
-94 NEFPKNRE
+94 EFPKDKE
-102 NPISKAFC
+102 NPLSKAFC
-110 QMVLYFLEEI
+110 QMVLYFLEER

-129 HTIICNAHEFFLFD
+129 HTIICNVHEFFLFD
-143 CKDLLFLKEDKRIK
+143 CKDLLFLNDDKRIK
-157 DFYKKCAKKE
+157 KFYKNYAQKE
-167 GTDSSKPKFYKDLE
+167 GTDSSKPKFYEDLE
-181 QYLQEDFQGELRYTH
+181 QYLQKDFQGELRYTY
-196 FNLSNYDP
+196 FNLNDDF

-218 LLKQR
+218 LLKQK

-248 NDKGKILIKPS
+248 NEKGKILIKPS
-259 RTQNSLSAAL
+259 RTKNSLSYAL
-269 KKKYENL
+269 KEQYKNL

-299 SLLISFKHFEKPFL
+299 SLLISFNHFEKPFL

-346 ILEKIPYLN
+346 ISEKIPYLN
-355 SSLFDQTPLEL
+355 SSLFDETPLEL
-366 KGHEIRLLE
+366 KGYEIKLLN
-375 NKKLELYQNSV
+375 NKPLEIYPKSV

-391 NYQEKKELPLL
+391 NYQKQKDWTLL
-402 KYLFEFL
+402 EYLFEFL
-409 RLYKFTTTPKDIKDN
+409 RVYDFTTTPKDIKDN
-424 TDTSESR
+424 QNKSESR

-471 VLDKFNAI
+471 VLDKFNAT
-479 YQWDCENLKALREKI
+479 YQWDCKDLEALRGKI
-494 DRNFSNEKAKEYLNT
+494 DRNFSNEKAKEYLQL

-545 LYRHELRLENDEII
+545 LYRHKLRLENDEII
-559 IHHAQTGEIFNYK
+559 IHTPEDKVFNYTI
-572 KPHSEN
+572 PHSEN

-627 IFEKGK
+627 IFEEGK

-644 DINIKCANSLVS
+644 DINIKCGNSLIS

-846 EVLND
+846 EVLDD
-851 EGDFLGFDCIIGNP
+851 EGNFLGFDCIIGNP
-865 PYIRQEH
+865 PYIDYRKIDEKTKIFLSKFSSVYKKSKEGSIFVYFIECASKLI
-872 IKDLKPLLQKQ
+872 IKHGLISFINPIAYLCKPMDYGIRDYIDKNLKITMLIDL
-883 YQDFYNSTADI
+883 
-894 YTYFFALAYHLLKE
+894 
-908 KGFNAFIT
+908 
-916 SNKYARAKYG
+916 SNIKI
-926 AKLRELLLKKTT
+926 
-938 LVSYME
+938 
-944 LNALKVFESA
+944 FESA
-954 AVDTSIMSFI
+954 STYTCINIFKRENKKNEI
-964 KQTPPK
+964 LFLR
-970 ESDFEY
+970 SDDLNELS
-976 YEPTPNDKDDLKST
+976 NNKDDFLKIPDVNIEHISIFLDPISRHIAERFKT
-990 PHLPMK
+990 QLGDFCK
-996 QNALSTESFIFA
+996 IFCGLS
-1008 NATLLDL
+1008 
-1015 RDKIESVGTPLKDW
+1015 
-1029 DIQINY
+1029 
-1035 GIKTGAN
+1035 KTGFRSDVIN
-1042 EAFIIPTEK
+1042 TNSEKSVYFLESSDIYRYYVNDFGKKFLKRIDDYFSQEK
-1051 REEILKNCDDA
+1051 REIFE
-1062 QKDERGMSERERT
+1062 QQ
-1075 KELIKP
+1075 
-1081 ILRGKDI
+1081 DI
-1088 KRYSYE
+1088 IFMTRMTNQIRCVVVP
-1094 WADLWVI
+1094 L
-1101 IAKFGSHEFLE
+1101 G
-1112 VEYPTIYNHLL
+1112 
-1123 QYKDQLEQR
+1123 
-1132 GQCRYSRGPQNSNK
+1132 
-1146 PYPGQH
+1146 
-1152 HWLELDN
+1152 
-1159 NPKDSYLQDFEKEKI
+1159 
-1174 VYGEIVQEPRF
+1174 VYGGKVNILYDFRIDRF
-1185 YLDNGECELG
+1185 LILG
-1195 VFYAEATS
+1195 V
-1203 FILTGEHLRYLLGM
+1203 LN
-1217 LHSKLITFAFK
+1217 SKLMTYF
-1228 TFYAGGGLGESGY
+1228 
-1241 RYKKA
+1241 YKKKFFPTHMQGGA
-1246 FIERLPIPQIT
+1246 FGFDTLSVETLPIPQIT
-1257 EKNQELADKITD
+1257 KSNKSTAHKIT
-1269 GAKQILA
+1269 ALVEQILSA
-1276 LKAKDPKANTQ
+1276 KEKDPKANTKR
-1287 GLEKEIDALVYQLY
+1287 LEKEIDALVYQLY
-1301 HLTDEEIKTIENGQ
+1301 HLTDEEIKTIEDGQ